1 MRTRNTSGPLSV
13 HAIAGSYVVLLGLD
27 LATRSSRGLLG
38 FAIERWDPKERER
51 YWLRGMKLFEET
63 SKGVP
68 PGTPVSLLE
77 HPVQSFQWGR
87 LHRQALW
94 GANSRPRGLTCG

>member
-1 MRTRNTSGPLSV
+1 MGTRNTSGPLSV

-27 LATRSSRGLLG
+27 LAKRSSRGLLG

-63 SKGVP
+63 PKGVP

-77 HPVQSFQWGR
+77 HCACRKPRPCR
-87 LHRQALW
+87 LSLCLPKTMSVLVR
-94 GANSRPRGLTCG
+94 